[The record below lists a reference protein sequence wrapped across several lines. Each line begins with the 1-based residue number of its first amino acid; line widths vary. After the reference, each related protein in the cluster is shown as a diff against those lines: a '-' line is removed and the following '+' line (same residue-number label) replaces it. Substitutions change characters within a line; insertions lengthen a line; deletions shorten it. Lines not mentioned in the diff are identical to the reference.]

1 MKGFMR
7 ALVEHV
13 SARWRAR
20 WGGYLAAFAPYL
32 AVSFIAAAAD
42 FWSTYSFMSAEGVGD
57 ELHPA
62 IRLLCWVL
70 GPFLGALLGKLIQY
84 AALVAVTVLWRP
96 YARIIFIPVTVLYL
110 YAAWWNLWGKDLY
123 TPLFVKWLAS

>member
-1 MKGFMR
+1 MR
-7 ALVEHV
+7 AFVEHV

-57 ELHPA
+57 VIQHATDDKKGFDTTNKA
-62 IRLLCWVL
+62 ID
-70 GPFLGALLGKLIQY
+70 ALFK
-84 AALVAVTVLWRP
+84 TT
-96 YARIIFIPVTVLYL
+96 IF
-110 YAAWWNLWGKDLY
+110 
-123 TPLFVKWLAS
+123 